1 MVRNNFIVLFYIPL
15 RVIQLPSVVPKA
27 KEKPS
32 WTHIGT
38 HSLGWGLIS
47 VSEGD
52 SQKKRKKFSKEI
64 ESEEESR
71 DLTQDDPKGHLYGG
85 GSCGW
90 IRTNDLVVNSQ
101 RVKKDGTLIG
111 THEMW
116 NELEEVAEKWP
127 NLPKEIRDAILAIV
141 RSTDK

>member
-38 HSLGWGLIS
+38 HSLGLGLIS

-90 IRTNDLVVNSQ
+90 IRTNDLVVNSHPLY
-101 RVKKDGTLIG
+101 R
-111 THEMW
+111 
-116 NELEEVAEKWP
+116 
-127 NLPKEIRDAILAIV
+127 
-141 RSTDK
+141 

>member
-15 RVIQLPSVVPKA
+15 RVIQLPSDVTKA

-32 WTHIGT
+32 RTHKGT
-38 HSLGWGLIS
+38 QALSSGHLS

-52 SQKKRKKFSKEI
+52 SQKKRKKFSKDI
-64 ESEEESR
+64 EREEKSR
-71 DLTQDDPKGHLYGG
+71 DLTQDDPKGHLNGG

-101 RVKKDGTLIG
+101 RVKKDGTHIG

-116 NELEEVAEKWP
+116 NQLEEVAEKWP
-127 NLPKEIRDAILAIV
+127 KLPKEIRNAILVIV
-141 RSTDK
+141 RSVK

>member
-1 MVRNNFIVLFYIPL
+1 MGQTVTYNDSNLLPIANAVS
-15 RVIQLPSVVPKA
+15 QLPSVVPKA

-32 WTHIGT
+32 WTRIWT
-38 HSLGWGLIS
+38 HTLGSGHLS

-52 SQKKRKKFSKEI
+52 SQKKRKKFSKEF

-90 IRTNDLVVNSQ
+90 IRTNDLVVNSHPLY
-101 RVKKDGTLIG
+101 R
-111 THEMW
+111 
-116 NELEEVAEKWP
+116 
-127 NLPKEIRDAILAIV
+127 
-141 RSTDK
+141 

>member
-1 MVRNNFIVLFYIPL
+1 M
-15 RVIQLPSVVPKA
+15 IQLPSDVTKA

-32 WTHIGT
+32 RTHKGT
-38 HSLGWGLIS
+38 QALSSGHLS

-52 SQKKRKKFSKEI
+52 SQKKRKKFSKDI
-64 ESEEESR
+64 EREEKSR
-71 DLTQDDPKGHLYGG
+71 DLTQDDPKGHLNGG

-101 RVKKDGTLIG
+101 RVKKDGTHIG

-116 NELEEVAEKWP
+116 NQLEEVAEKWP
-127 NLPKEIRDAILAIV
+127 KLPKEIRNAILVIV
-141 RSTDK
+141 RSVK

>member
-1 MVRNNFIVLFYIPL
+1 M
-15 RVIQLPSVVPKA
+15 IQLPSVVPKA

-38 HSLGWGLIS
+38 HALGLGRLS

-90 IRTNDLVVNSQ
+90 IRTNDTPIEDQ
-101 RVKKDGTLIG
+101 RVKNDGTHIG
-111 THEMW
+111 THELW
-116 NELEEVAEKWP
+116 NDLNEVAEKWP
-127 NLPKEIRDAILAIV
+127 KLPKEIRDAILAIV
-141 RSTDK
+141 RSAKD

>member
-1 MVRNNFIVLFYIPL
+1 MVRNNFIVLFYIHL

-38 HSLGWGLIS
+38 HSLGLGLIP

-90 IRTNDLVVNSQ
+90 IRTNRTPIQ
-101 RVKKDGTLIG
+101 YQ
-111 THEMW
+111 
-116 NELEEVAEKWP
+116 
-127 NLPKEIRDAILAIV
+127 
-141 RSTDK
+141 

>member
-1 MVRNNFIVLFYIPL
+1 VS
-15 RVIQLPSVVPKA
+15 QLPSVVSKP

-32 WTHIGT
+32 WTYAGT
-38 HSLGWGLIS
+38 HALGLRRLS
-47 VSEGD
+47 VSKGD
-52 SQKKRKKFSKEI
+52 SQDLRKKLSKESK
-64 ESEEESR
+64 SEEESR
-71 DLTQDDPKGHLYGG
+71 NLTQDDSNGHFPDG

-101 RVKKDGTLIG
+101 GVKDDGTHIG

-127 NLPKEIRDAILAIV
+127 KLSKEIRNAILAIV
-141 RSTDK
+141 RSAKS

>member
-15 RVIQLPSVVPKA
+15 RVIQLPSDVPKA

-32 WTHIGT
+32 RTHKGT
-38 HSLGWGLIS
+38 QALSSGHLS

-52 SQKKRKKFSKEI
+52 SQKKRKKFSKEL
-64 ESEEESR
+64 EREEESR
-71 DLTQDDPKGHLYGG
+71 DLTQDDTKDHLYGG

-90 IRTNDLVVNSQ
+90 IRTNDTPVEDQ
-101 RVKKDGTLIG
+101 RVNNDG

-127 NLPKEIRDAILAIV
+127 KLPKEIRNAILVIV
-141 RSTDK
+141 RSVK

>member
-1 MVRNNFIVLFYIPL
+1 MS
-15 RVIQLPSVVPKA
+15 QLPSVVSKP

-32 WTHIGT
+32 WTYAGT
-38 HSLGWGLIS
+38 HALGLRRLS
-47 VSEGD
+47 VSKGD
-52 SQKKRKKFSKEI
+52 SQDLRKKLSKESK
-64 ESEEESR
+64 SEEESR
-71 DLTQDDPKGHLYGG
+71 NLTQDDSNGHFPDG

-101 RVKKDGTLIG
+101 GVKDDGTHIG

-127 NLPKEIRDAILAIV
+127 KLSKEIRNAILAIV
-141 RSTDK
+141 RSAKS

>member
-1 MVRNNFIVLFYIPL
+1 MVRSNFIVLFYIPL

-27 KEKPS
+27 KDKPS
-32 WTHIGT
+32 RTHIGT
-38 HSLGWGLIS
+38 DSLGLGHLS

-52 SQKKRKKFSKEI
+52 SQKKRKKFGKDI
-64 ESEEESR
+64 EREEKSR

-101 RVKKDGTLIG
+101 GVKDDGTHIG

-116 NELEEVAEKWP
+116 NQLEEVAEKWP
-127 NLPKEIRDAILAIV
+127 KLPKEIRNAILVIM
-141 RSTDK
+141 RSVK